1 LLSAAA
7 RQTLPAGW
15 EEGIGM
21 KIALPLLASLIVG
34 FAPCAAA
41 QVTCAEIKTVI
52 AAAEDDFSAFEGEKI
67 SEDFYKSKYALPRA
81 ETCTLEYEFDSI
93 FSCLF
98 VFDSLASAQTAM
110 NAHAASI
117 VACLPG
123 WAAEQQKPA
132 AQATDG
138 LRALGGTYYSGKG
151 DQEDLE
157 WAVFMEEHTFDGGH
171 DWHVWVGLAYLL

>member
-1 LLSAAA
+1 
-7 RQTLPAGW
+7 
-15 EEGIGM
+15 M

-41 QVTCAEIKTVI
+41 QVTCTEIKTVI
-52 AAAEDDFSAFEGEKI
+52 AAAEEDFDAFEGEKI
-67 SEDFYKSKYALPRA
+67 SEDYYKSTYKLPGA
-81 ETCTLEYEFDSI
+81 EGCSLDYEFDSV

-98 VFDSLASAQTAM
+98 VYDSLASAQAAM

-123 WAAEQQKPA
+123 WAIEQQEPA

-138 LRALGGTYYSGKG
+138 LRALEGRFYSGKG

-157 WAVFMEEHTFDGGH
+157 WAVYMEEHTIDGGR